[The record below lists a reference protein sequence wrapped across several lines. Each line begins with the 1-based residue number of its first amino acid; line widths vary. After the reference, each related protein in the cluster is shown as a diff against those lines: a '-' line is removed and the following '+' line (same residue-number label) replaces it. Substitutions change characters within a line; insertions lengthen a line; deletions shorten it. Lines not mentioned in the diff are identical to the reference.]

1 MNNRDLASAQPFGEV
16 LGTPIEPGNTVDL
29 GRCSAFTQQGG
40 KSHLGVNT
48 STPRCFGELRA
59 SECAS
64 SAKLS
69 SDCERWNVICRRRAA
84 VGNRVLVRSPE
95 TVCQTGGRSFPVGS
109 ERRPR

>member
-29 GRCSAFTQQGG
+29 GRCSAFAQQGG

-48 STPRCFGELRA
+48 STPRRSGELRA

-64 SAKLS
+64 SSQLS
-69 SDCERWNVICRRRAA
+69 SDCERRNARCRRRVAA
-84 VGNRVLVRSPE
+84 GNRVLAQSPE

-109 ERRPR
+109 ER